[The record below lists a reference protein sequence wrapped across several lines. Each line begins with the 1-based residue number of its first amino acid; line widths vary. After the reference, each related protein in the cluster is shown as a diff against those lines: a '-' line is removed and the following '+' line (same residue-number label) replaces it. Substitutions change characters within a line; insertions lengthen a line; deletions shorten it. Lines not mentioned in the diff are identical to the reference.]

1 MIKRILYSLVTMIC
15 AIFLIFGSMFM
26 SNRFLLRREAK
37 LLSETGKMKVESLV
51 VAWNTDK
58 EEQTEKEEA
67 AGAQSESG
75 AILDRQ
81 GEYAVKLS
89 EEEMIR
95 ALKNLDSGMEE
106 LIHEPVEGQLSME
119 EAINTG
125 INWVKAM
132 MHSEDKFEEALYLE
146 DVKAALSFVMGNEK
160 VKETAPYYSF
170 WKVELSYG
178 LMVINLSIN
187 AVDGRVWRAD
197 INIYGE
203 ISDYIYMLAN
213 EKIYQF
219 SHLAGMNLS
228 YASNMEA
235 DGNSVSLNFTNS
247 SIYTEMRGLTE
258 IIGYRDITD
267 AEESGTDSA
276 QSIDIEIDEKEME
289 YISIR
294 YTLKI
299 KE

>member
-95 ALKNLDSGMEE
+95 ALKNLDSGTEE

-276 QSIDIEIDEKEME
+276 QSIDIEIDGKEME